1 MIFIGIFL
9 MWAVV
14 CLIRCMDRELCF
26 HITQI
31 GFMKWTVINMAAYIV
46 FYFYSMSVAM
56 ALLSTVYFVTTAL
69 IDYYS
74 GYVYSLFSSIMASVL
89 FLIYF
94 CSGNPGEYHLF
105 IIFYLYLKT
114 LELFRAY
121 GGGDTDYLFCLYI
134 FNSIISGKS
143 AVTVT
148 VCTLLSAVIMH
159 TVIYHGRINER
170 VPFTPAILASAVLV
184 LLICTG
190 RSRIDGNI

>member
-1 MIFIGIFL
+1 MIFIGLFL

-14 CLIRCMDRELCF
+14 CLIRHADRELCIYIPQDDF
-26 HITQI
+26 I
-31 GFMKWTVINMAAYIV
+31 KWTVINIIVYVV
-46 FYFYSMSVAM
+46 FYYYSMSSCM
-56 ALLSTVYFVTTAL
+56 ALLATTYFVTTAM

-74 GYVYSLFSSIMASVL
+74 GYVYSLFSIIMLSVL
-89 FLIYF
+89 FLIYL

-105 IIFYLYLKT
+105 MFFYTYLKT

-134 FNSIISGKS
+134 FTTIISGEN

-148 VCTLLSAVIMH
+148 VSTLLSAVIMH
-159 TVIYHGRINER
+159 TITYHGRMNER
-170 VPFTPAILASAVLV
+170 VPFTPSILASTVLV

-190 RSRIDGNI
+190 RSRINGNI